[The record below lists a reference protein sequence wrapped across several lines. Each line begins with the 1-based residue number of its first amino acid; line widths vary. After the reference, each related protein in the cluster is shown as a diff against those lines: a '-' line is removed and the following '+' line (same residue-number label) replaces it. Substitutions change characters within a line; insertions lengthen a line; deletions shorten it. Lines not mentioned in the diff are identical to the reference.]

1 MGMQYFDKVI
11 KLLEEVNN
19 AEAKNVDVVAGL
31 LCEAILNKKAIYVYG
46 AGHAGIITEEMF
58 YRAGGLMTVNPIFGT
73 ETLLFN
79 SPISHTSR
87 MERLNGYGKVVAQ
100 KVAFGKGDVL
110 IVHSVSGRNP
120 AGIDMALYAKEK
132 GATTVALTSITYSKS
147 ETSRHT
153 SGKRLFEVCDY
164 VLDNHGDPGDALCE
178 VEGLEQRMA
187 PSSTVVGA
195 ALVNSMVVETVKKL
209 RAAGVA
215 YPPIFYSANQ
225 DGGDERNRALFLEYR
240 DGIRYQL

>member
-1 MGMQYFDKVI
+1 MQYFEKVMELLALVDK
-11 KLLEEVNN
+11 
-19 AEAKNVDVVAGL
+19 AEAENVDKISGL
-31 LCEAILNKKAIYVYG
+31 MCQAILDKKAIYVYG

-87 MERLNGYGKVVAQ
+87 MERINGYGKVVAQ
-100 KVAFGKGDVL
+100 KVDFTEGDIL

-120 AGIDMALYAKEK
+120 AGIDVALTAKEK
-132 GATTVALTSITYSKS
+132 GVITIALTSIAYSKS
-147 ETSRHT
+147 ETSRHD

-178 VEGLEQRMA
+178 VEGLSQRMA

-195 ALVNSMVVETVKKL
+195 ALVNSLVVETVKKL
-209 RAAGVA
+209 RAAGVE
-215 YPPIFYSANQ
+215 YPPVFYSANQ
-225 DGGDERNRALFLEYR
+225 DGGDERNRKLYEEYK
-240 DGIRYQL
+240 DGIRYKL